1 MSIYFLEFSRFN
13 FKELVSNFSPLNF
26 VIGDEAN
33 KTYDFINKSYFLFLF
48 EGFDKN
54 NYDLM
59 VSIFY
64 I

>member
-1 MSIYFLEFSRFN
+1 MFN